1 MADKKKKVPVLKVP
15 EDEDRE
21 LNEISAKLDGMVEE
35 MFLGEQPLTAEE
47 EALRDLIYDRVD
59 IFRELNQ
66 PYHDEAKKCRQILH
80 MDDPEQDNI
89 RTLARNGKK
98 TLQLQTLKSTIN
110 NVVADQMLSMPEAKM
125 LPETADMQEQADD
138 IQDMV
143 HNVIYCANDYEHT
156 HYRLCEDF
164 YATGVYVEQTAW
176 DPDMDY
182 GRGNIALIR
191 WPIEAFLWDP
201 TAEYIQECRAVM
213 KVSWHQLSWFRAH
226 WPDEGRYVSSD
237 ENSHDNV
244 GMTTGQED
252 QRHQND
258 EGRALLIEYWWR
270 EYDAKKRRYTIN
282 VAYAAGNALL
292 DKTLDAYDHGMY
304 PFVVDVH
311 DYIEG
316 SLAGEGLVHEL
327 APMMRYINRYA
338 AYADM
343 NARMSSKGRM
353 LVRRGSG
360 IDRDA
365 LTDWQ
370 NDVIE
375 GDQITQGDAWNWMQN
390 QPFNSTITN
399 LMTMFQSD
407 LKADSGANQF
417 TRGETTGGIVSG
429 KAINSLI
436 QAGGKISSMRTEQIK
451 YFFKD
456 VVEQIIWLMSQY
468 YDDDRV
474 MMITGHKG
482 RRELKVD
489 TKRLFGKKGKGAVNP
504 PPYTVQIE
512 IGSRDPQRIANQNQM
527 FMEAYTMSAQA
538 QQFFP
543 LSSLLEILNLDGK
556 DKILPVI
563 QRNEHYQEQMQ
574 ALQQQLMQM
583 QQQMEQMQSENDN
596 LKKSSAQMSNT
607 LATIAARR
615 GGAQQQELP
624 LQKMGEAGGGPE
636 GPNAIVDNARNMM
649 GVPTGAALP
658 T

>member
-1 MADKKKKVPVLKVP
+1 MTNKEIEKELENYV
-15 EDEDRE
+15 ED
-21 LNEISAKLDGMVEE
+21 
-35 MFLGEQPLTAEE
+35 QPLSEE
-47 EALRDLIYDRVD
+47 ERDLLDTIYNRLD
-59 IFRELNQ
+59 IFEQMNR
-66 PYHDEAKKCRQILH
+66 PFHDAARKCRAVVH
-80 MDDPEQDNI
+80 MSDPDQDDEQ
-89 RTLARNGKK
+89 TLKQNGKR

-110 NVVADQMLSMPEAKM
+110 NVVADQMLSMPEAKL
-125 LPETADMQEQADD
+125 LPETAAMQDAADD
-138 IQDMV
+138 LQDMC
-143 HNVIYCANDYEHT
+143 HYVIYCANDFENL
-156 HYRLCEDF
+156 HYRRCED
-164 YATGVYVEQTAW
+164 YYGPGTAITQVAW
-176 DPDMDY
+176 DDDMNY
-182 GRGNIALIR
+182 GKGEIALIR

-201 TAEYIQECRAVM
+201 TADNLQDCRAVM
-213 KVSWHQLSWFRAH
+213 KVSWHPLSWYRAH
-226 WPDEGRYVSSD
+226 YPENGKYVGSEEGYYHNVALSDSQMNVEHQDDE
-237 ENSHDNV
+237 
-244 GMTTGQED
+244 Q
-252 QRHQND
+252 
-258 EGRALLIEYWWR
+258 RALLIEYWWR
-270 EYDAKKRRYTIN
+270 EYNAETRRYTIN
-282 VAYAAGNALL
+282 VAFAAGNALL
-292 DKTLDAYDHGMY
+292 DVQEDVYDHGLY
-304 PFVVDVH
+304 PFVIDVH
-311 DYIEG
+311 DSIEG

-360 IDRDA
+360 IDREA
-365 LTDWQ
+365 LTDWT

-436 QAGGKISSMRTEQIK
+436 QAGGKVASMRTEQLK
-451 YFFKD
+451 YGFKTM
-456 VVEQIIWLMSQY
+456 VEQIIWLMAQF

-474 MMITGHKG
+474 MMITGRKG

-489 TKRLFGKKGKGAVNP
+489 KKKLFGAKKNGSVNP

-512 IGSRDPQRIANQNQM
+512 VSSHDPQRIANQNQM

-543 LSSLLEILNLDGK
+543 LSALFEILNLDGK

-563 QRNEHYQEQMQ
+563 RGNEHYQEQMQ
-574 ALQQQLMQM
+574 ALQQQVEQMGQQM
-583 QQQMEQMQSENDN
+583 QQMQEENTNLRKTATQMTNALAAVGTSSGSGYVPQQGQMQ
-596 LKKSSAQMSNT
+596 
-607 LATIAARR
+607 
-615 GGAQQQELP
+615 
-624 LQKMGEAGGGPE
+624 MGQPGGGPE
-636 GPNAIVDNARNMM
+636 SVSAVVGAARNMM
-649 GVPTGAALP
+649 GQPTGAELP

>member
-1 MADKKKKVPVLKVP
+1 MTNDQL
-15 EDEDRE
+15 EQE
-21 LNEISAKLDGMVEE
+21 LEN
-35 MFLGEQPLTAEE
+35 MFLEEQPLDEDDKKLLE
-47 EALRDLIYDRVD
+47 LIYDRLD
-59 IFRELNQ
+59 IFEQVNR
-66 PYHDEAKKCRQILH
+66 PYHEKAKECRQILH
-80 MDDPEQDNI
+80 MEDPAQDDPEI
-89 RTLARNGKK
+89 LLRNGKK

-110 NVVADQMLSMPEAKM
+110 NVVADQMLSMPEAKLM
-125 LPETADMQEQADD
+125 PETAEMQDAADD
-138 IQDMV
+138 LQDMV
-143 HNVIYCANDYEHT
+143 HYVIYSANDFEHT

-164 YATGVYVEQTAW
+164 YGAGTMVQQTAW
-176 DPDMDY
+176 DPDMNY
-182 GRGNIALIR
+182 GKGEIALIR

-201 TAEYIQECRAVM
+201 TAEYIQDCRAVM
-213 KVSWHQLSWFRAH
+213 KVSWHPLSWYRDH
-226 WPDEGRYVSSD
+226 WPDEGRYVGSD
-237 ENSHDNV
+237 NGIHNNV
-244 GMTTGQED
+244 GKTEGQED
-252 QRHQND
+252 AENTND
-258 EGRALLIEYWWR
+258 EDRALLIEYWWR
-270 EYDAKKRRYTIN
+270 EYNAKTRRYSIN

-292 DKTLDAYDHGMY
+292 DVQRDVYNHGLY
-304 PFVVDVH
+304 PFSILPH
-311 DYIEG
+311 DTIEG
-316 SLAGEGLVHEL
+316 CLAGDSLVREL

-353 LVRRGSG
+353 LVQRGSG
-360 IDRDA
+360 IDKEA
-365 LTDWQ
+365 LANWETDI
-370 NDVIE
+370 VE
-375 GDQITQGDAWNWMQN
+375 GDRITQGDSWNWMQN

-451 YFFKD
+451 HFFKD
-456 VVEQIIWLMSQY
+456 MVEQIIWLMSQF

-474 MMITGHKG
+474 MMITGRKG

-489 TKRLFGKKGKGAVNP
+489 TKRLFGKNGKGGVNP

-512 IGSRDPQRIANQNQM
+512 VSSRDPQRIANQNQM

-543 LSSLLEILNLDGK
+543 LSALFNILNLDGK

-563 QRNEHYQEQMQ
+563 KENEHYQEQMQ
-574 ALQQQLMQM
+574 ALQQQVAQM
-583 QQQMEQMQSENDN
+583 GQQMEQMAQENEN
-596 LKKSSAQMSNT
+596 LKKTATQMSNT
-607 LATIAARR
+607 LATISARR
-615 GGAQQQELP
+615 GGGQQTP
-624 LQKMGEAGGGPE
+624 PPQKMGEAGGGPE

>member
-1 MADKKKKVPVLKVP
+1 MTNDQL
-15 EDEDRE
+15 EQE
-21 LNEISAKLDGMVEE
+21 LEN
-35 MFLGEQPLTAEE
+35 MFLEEQPLEE
-47 EALRDLIYDRVD
+47 EDRKLLDLIYDRVD
-59 IFRELNQ
+59 IFEQVNRQ
-66 PYHDEAKKCRQILH
+66 YHDKAKECRQILH
-80 MDDPEQDNI
+80 MEDPYQDDEETIN
-89 RTLARNGKK
+89 RNGKK

-110 NVVADQMLSMPEAKM
+110 NVVADQMLSMPEAKLM
-125 LPETADMQEQADD
+125 PETAEMQEAADD
-138 IQDMV
+138 LQDMV
-143 HNVIYCANDYEHT
+143 HYVIYGANDFEHT

-164 YATGVYVEQTAW
+164 YGAGTMVQQTAW
-176 DPDMDY
+176 DPDMNY
-182 GRGNIALIR
+182 GKGEIALIR

-201 TAEYIQECRAVM
+201 TAENIQDCRAVM
-213 KVSWHQLSWFRAH
+213 KVSWHPLSWYRDH
-226 WPDEGRYVSSD
+226 WPDEGRYVGAD
-237 ENSHDNV
+237 RGTHNNV
-244 GMTTGQED
+244 GMTEGQED
-252 QRHQND
+252 AEHSDD
-258 EGRALLIEYWWR
+258 EDRALLIEYWWR
-270 EYDAKKRRYTIN
+270 EYSAKTRRYTIN

-292 DKTLDAYDHGMY
+292 AVERNVYNHGLY
-304 PFVVDVH
+304 PFSILQH
-311 DYIEG
+311 DTIEG
-316 SLAGEGLVHEL
+316 CLAGDSLVSEL

-353 LVRRGSG
+353 LVRRQSG
-360 IDRDA
+360 IDPDA
-365 LTDWQ
+365 LTNWEKDI
-370 NDVIE
+370 IE
-375 GDQITQGDAWNWMQN
+375 GDRITQGEDWNWMQN

-451 YFFKD
+451 HFFKD
-456 VVEQIIWLMSQY
+456 MVEQIVWLMAQF
-468 YDDDRV
+468 YDDNRV
-474 MMITGHKG
+474 MMITGRKG

-489 TKRLFGKKGKGAVNP
+489 TERLFGKKGKGGVNP

-512 IGSRDPQRIANQNQM
+512 VSSRDPQRIANQNQM

-543 LSSLLEILNLDGK
+543 LSALFNILNLDGK

-563 QRNEHYQEQMQ
+563 KENEHYQEQMQ
-574 ALQQQLMQM
+574 ALQQQLAQM
-583 QQQMEQMQSENDN
+583 QQQM
-596 LKKSSAQMSNT
+596 AQMEQQNQYLKTSNT
-607 LATIAARR
+607 QMTDTLASISARN
-615 GGAQQQELP
+615 GGLEEEQAPPE
-624 LQKMGEAGGGPE
+624 KMGEAGNPE